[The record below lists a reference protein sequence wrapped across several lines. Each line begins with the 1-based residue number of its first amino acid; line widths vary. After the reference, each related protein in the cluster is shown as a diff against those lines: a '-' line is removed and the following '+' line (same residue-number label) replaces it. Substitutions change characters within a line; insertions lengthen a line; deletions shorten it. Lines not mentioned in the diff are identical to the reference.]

1 MDTTPPVA
9 KPLVPV
15 GLDVSKDT
23 LDVCLLLAGRR
34 HEKQFPNNLAGHRQM
49 LRWARSLA
57 KESTCHC
64 CLEATGPYSQSVA
77 LFLAEKE
84 QMVSVVNPA
93 RIRFFGLAQN
103 QGNKTDKADAR
114 LIALYCQMQSPP
126 PWRVA
131 APQVRLLQEMVRRL
145 HALSDLAAQEKT
157 RAQAPG
163 QSKPVLSS
171 SKRVVAAL
179 DKELLRLKREV
190 RAHVKAHEELQRD
203 SKLLQS
209 VPGVGEITSWDILA
223 EMPDIEEFESA
234 QSVAAYAGLAPR
246 EQRSGSSVRKA
257 TTLSKRGNSRLR
269 KAFYFPAVSAMQWNP
284 LVKAHYQRL
293 RDKGKPKMVALAACM
308 RKLLM
313 ICYGVLKHQKPFDV
327 EWLLQPSAPTAVG

>member
-1 MDTTPPVA
+1 MKSSLPMTQ
-9 KPLVPV
+9 LVIA
-15 GLDVSKDT
+15 S
-23 LDVCLLLAGRR
+23 CCAGR
-34 HEKQFPNNLAGHRQM
+34 KLWPKSTPVISVWKRQ
-49 LRWARSLA
+49 
-57 KESTCHC
+57 
-64 CLEATGPYSQSVA
+64 PYSQGIA
-77 LFLAEKE
+77 LFLVEKE
-84 QMVSVVNPA
+84 QLVSVINPA
-93 RIRFFGLAQN
+93 RIKYFGLAQN

-114 LIALYCQMQSPP
+114 LIAQYCQMQSPP
-126 PWRVA
+126 PWRIA
-131 APQVRLLQEMVRRL
+131 APEVRLLQEMVRRL
-145 HALSDLAAQEKT
+145 HALSDLAAQEKN

-163 QSKPVLSS
+163 QSKTMMAS

-179 DKELLRLKREV
+179 EKELLRLKREV
-190 RAHVKAHEELQRD
+190 RALVKAHEDLCRD

-223 EMPDIEEFESA
+223 EMPDVEEFDSA

-246 EQRSGSSVRKA
+246 EQRSGSSVRKV

-313 ICYGVLKHQKPFDV
+313 ICFGVLKHQKPFDA
-327 EWLLQPSAPTAVG
+327 EWLLQPVAQT

>member
-1 MDTTPPVA
+1 MYTTPSTVA
-9 KPLVPV
+9 PAVHI
-15 GLDVSKDT
+15 GLDVSKAS
-23 LDVCLLLAGRR
+23 LDVCLLIEDKR
-34 HEKQFPNNLAGHRQM
+34 HEKQFTNDAAGHRQ
-49 LRWARSLA
+49 LVRWAHALA
-57 KESTCHC
+57 KSQSCHF

-77 LFLAEKE
+77 LFLIEKE
-84 QMVSVVNPA
+84 QKVSVINPA

-114 LIALYCQMQSPP
+114 LIAQYCQMQSPP
-126 PWRVA
+126 PWRIA
-131 APQVRLLQEMVRRL
+131 ASEVRLLQEMVRRL
-145 HALSDLAAQEKT
+145 HALSELAAQEKN

-163 QSKPVLSS
+163 QSKAVLAS

-179 DKELLRLKREV
+179 NKELLRLRQEV
-190 RAHVKAHEELQRD
+190 RAHVKAHEALQRD
-203 SKLLQS
+203 AKLLQS
-209 VPGVGEITSWDILA
+209 IPGIGEITAWDILA
-223 EMPDIEEFESA
+223 EMPDVNEFDSA

-284 LVKAHYQRL
+284 LVKAHYERL

-313 ICYGVLKHQKPFDV
+313 ICYGVLKHQRPFDPAWV
-327 EWLLQPSAPTAVG
+327 S